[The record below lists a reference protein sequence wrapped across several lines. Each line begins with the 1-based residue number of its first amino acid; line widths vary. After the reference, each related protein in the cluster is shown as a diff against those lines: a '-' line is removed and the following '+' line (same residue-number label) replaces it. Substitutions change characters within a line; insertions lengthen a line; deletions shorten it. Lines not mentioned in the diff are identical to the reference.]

1 MVSHFRRARPQRV
14 VEARISW
21 DAKCPICDSPE
32 LTYMFSKGRSRLL
45 RCSGCD
51 LVHNEPRPDHP
62 ALADMNSGAGDAA
75 NRAPTS
81 VAPPDLPFRQL
92 LDIVRPRF
100 GDGHMGPLRVGWI
113 GSPPA
118 DLEKVA
124 GEAGVDLTVIDV
136 DRFADPKVQPINKP
150 AIALGT
156 QLDLCIVAAALET
169 LRDPLSI
176 LQAAHR
182 SLKENGIV
190 LLVGHSLMPLRPQ
203 LSDWVFNADS
213 WFLYNRETAASLLFH
228 AGYGRV
234 QTHRL
239 DAGSSQNAAL
249 ANVSILTASKRYSE
263 DPAAHRNT
271 ISIIMPVY
279 NEKAGFLRVF
289 ECVYAKKLAS
299 VEKEIIIVE
308 SKSTDGTREDVL
320 SVKDR
325 PGVRVIL
332 EDTPR
337 GKGHAVRAGLA
348 QATGDFI
355 IIQDADLEYDI
366 EDYDIL
372 LDPLIRNRAAFV
384 LGIRHGQEGGTSKM
398 RRFEDQ
404 RALGT
409 VMNLAHVFFTEL
421 FNVVYGQRLA
431 DPFTMFKLFR
441 RDCISGLTLECNR
454 FDFDWELV
462 AKLVRRGYTPTEIPV
477 NYVSRSFAA
486 GKKVALIRD
495 PLTWFRA
502 CFKYRFVKI

>member
-1 MVSHFRRARPQRV
+1 MVSRFGQARAQRV

-21 DAKCPICDSPE
+21 DTKCPICDSPE

-62 ALADMNSGAGDAA
+62 GLADVNNGAGDVVG
-75 NRAPTS
+75 RAPTS
-81 VAPPDLPFRQL
+81 AAPPDLPFRQL
-92 LDIVRPRF
+92 LDIAMLRL
-100 GDGHMGPLRVGWI
+100 GAGHVSPLRVGWI
-113 GSPPA
+113 GPP
-118 DLEKVA
+118 VA
-124 GEAGVDLTVIDV
+124 NLDKAAAEAGVQLTVFDV
-136 DRFADPKVQPINKP
+136 SRLANAKVQPLDKL
-150 AIALGT
+150 AIAPRA
-156 QLDLCIVAAALET
+156 QLELCIVAVALET

-176 LQAAHR
+176 LHAAHR
-182 SLKENGIV
+182 MLQNNGIV
-190 LLVGHSLMPLRPQ
+190 LLVCHSLLPLHPE
-203 LSDWVFNADS
+203 LGDWVFNPDS
-213 WFLYNRETAASLLFH
+213 WFLYNREAATSLLFR

-239 DAGSSQNAAL
+239 DAGSKRSAAL
-249 ANVSILTASKRYSE
+249 ANVSVLIASKRYSE

-271 ISIIMPVY
+271 VSIIMPVY
-279 NEKAGFLRVF
+279 NEKAGFLQVF
-289 ECVYAKKLAS
+289 ELAHAKNVAG

-372 LDPLIRNRAAFV
+372 FDPLIRNRAAFV
-384 LGIRHGQEGGTSKM
+384 LGIRHGQEGGTLKM

-404 RALGT
+404 KALGT
-409 VMNLAHVFFTEL
+409 VMNLAHLFFTGL

-441 RDCISGLTLECNR
+441 RDCIDGLTLECNR

-502 CFKYRFVKI
+502 CFKYRFVKV